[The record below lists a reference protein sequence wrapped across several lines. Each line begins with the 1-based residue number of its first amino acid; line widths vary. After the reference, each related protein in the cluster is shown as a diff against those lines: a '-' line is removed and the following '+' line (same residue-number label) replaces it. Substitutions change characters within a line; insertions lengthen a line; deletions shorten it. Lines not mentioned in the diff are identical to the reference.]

1 MIRMIQVSSAE
12 HAKSYFAEALSKAD
26 YFINDQ
32 ELKGSI
38 RGKLADRLGLKGE
51 ATKDVFG
58 SLCDNK
64 HPISGEKLTPR
75 NKTERRVA
83 YDINFH
89 CPKSVSIVHALSKD
103 GHVLDV
109 FQSSVHETM
118 ADIENDSMTRVRKDG
133 AQEDRKTGELI
144 YADFV
149 HQTARPTEG
158 RVADMHLHA
167 HCLVFNLTFDHV
179 EGKLKAGQ
187 FGEVKRDMGY
197 YQARFHKRLA
207 DKLTDLGYS
216 VRLTDKSFE
225 IDGVPQKVI
234 DLFSKRTDEIG
245 RVAKEKGITD
255 CKELD
260 ALGARTRSKKD
271 TGLSM
276 EELRT
281 DWKRQIAELDLDE
294 TEGGKAIRFSKGR
307 ELHQTTAKECLNK
320 AIKHSFE
327 RASVMSERKILERA
341 YRFAIGNRE
350 ASIND
355 ISKEFYHDESI
366 LRVWEKNRQVCTTK
380 EVLYE
385 EKEMVELARLGK
397 GQVTPLC
404 DQVPD
409 LNLTGQQADAVA
421 HILTTSNRVSIVRG
435 AAGSGKTTL
444 MKEAVS
450 QIEKAGR
457 KVTVLAPTAQA
468 SRGVLREEGFENAE
482 TIAQFLNNR
491 EAQAAVEDQVIWVDE
506 AGLMGT
512 KDMRDILR
520 VAEQRNARV
529 IFGGDTR
536 QHASVVR
543 GDALRILNTVAGVK
557 SAEVNKIYRQ
567 KTVDYRAAVQDLAD
581 GNVRGAFERLDA
593 IGSIKTIDPM
603 KPHDQLVEDY
613 MKAIKK
619 KKSVLIVSPTHKQ
632 NDEVTASIRR
642 RLRSTK
648 VLGRKELKVSKL
660 SNLNLTEAEKSDL
673 RSFREGQIVQFN
685 QNISDGKR
693 GSSWKVV
700 INEDK
705 KPILK
710 DDKGKTMAIPTE
722 YASRMDVYLPQEIGI
737 SKGDKIYITKNGF
750 DTDKKRLNNG
760 IALEVVRVS
769 KTGEFFVKQPDSR
782 NTYKLNKDFGH
793 LAHSYCVTSHASQGK
808 TVDEVFISQPAGTFA
823 ATDAKQFYVSVS
835 RGRDNVH
842 LYTDDKEGLLD
853 YASEIGNRESAL
865 EMVSKSQLHK
875 HYVETYTREKEFE
888 SPISKAS
895 PIDPINTPQKDRD
908 YEPGL

>member
-1 MIRMIQVSSAE
+1 MIQSSSAA

-32 ELKGSI
+32 ELKGNI
-38 RGKLADRLGLKGE
+38 RGKLADRLGINGE
-51 ATKDVFG
+51 AKRDVFE
-58 SLCDNK
+58 SLCDNINPK
-64 HPISGEKLTPR
+64 TKGKLTKLQKENR
-75 NKTERRVA
+75 TVG

-89 CPKSVSIVHALSKD
+89 CPKSVSVVHSLSKD
-103 GHVLDV
+103 NHVLEA
-109 FQSSVHETM
+109 FQGAVVETM
-118 ADIENDSMTRVRKDG
+118 QDIEEDTLTRIRSNKR
-133 AQEDRKTGELI
+133 QEDRKTGELI
-144 YADFV
+144 YADFI

-158 RVADMHLHA
+158 KAPDPHLHA
-167 HCLVFNLTFDHV
+167 HCFVFNATWDEAEKSF
-179 EGKLKAGQ
+179 KAIQ
-187 FGEVKRDMGY
+187 FRDIKRDMPY

-207 DKLTDLGYS
+207 DKLDDLGYS

-225 IDGVPQKVI
+225 IEGVPQKVI

-255 CKELD
+255 KKELD
-260 ALGARTRSKKD
+260 TLGARTRSKKD

-276 EELRT
+276 DELRS
-281 DWKRQIAELDLDE
+281 DWKRQIAELELDE

-320 AIKHSFE
+320 AVKHSFE

-350 ASIND
+350 ASIKD
-355 ISKEFYHDESI
+355 ISKEFYQDESI
-366 LRVWEKNRQVCTTK
+366 LRVHERNKVVCTTR
-380 EVLYE
+380 EVLLE
-385 EKEMVELARLGK
+385 EKEMVELARIGK
-397 GQVTPLC
+397 GQVVPLY

-409 LNLTGQQADAVA
+409 LNLNGQQADAVA
-421 HILTTSNRVSIVRG
+421 HILTTSNRVSIIRG

-450 QIEKAGR
+450 QLEKAGK

-468 SRGVLREEGFENAE
+468 SRGVLRDEGFEQAE

-491 EAQAAVEDQVIWVDE
+491 EAQAAIEDQVIWVDE
-506 AGLMGT
+506 AGFMGT

-543 GDALRILNTVAGVK
+543 GDALRILNTVGGVK

-581 GNVRGAFERLDA
+581 GNVRSAFERLDT
-593 IGSIKTIDPM
+593 IGSIKTIDPL

-613 MKAIKK
+613 MKAVKK

-632 NDEVTASIRR
+632 SDEVTDSIRK
-642 RLRSTK
+642 RLRSK
-648 VLGRKELKVSKL
+648 KILGSKELKVSKL

-685 QNISDGKR
+685 QNISEAKR
-693 GSSWKVV
+693 GSSWKV
-700 INEDK
+700 ILDQDK

-710 DDKGKTMAIPTE
+710 DDQGKTMTIPTD
-722 YASRMDVYLPQEIGI
+722 YASRIDVYHPHEIGI

-750 DTDKKRLNNG
+750 DLDKKRLNNG
-760 IALEVVRVS
+760 LALEVVRVS
-769 KTGEFFVKQPDSR
+769 KDGEFIVKQPDSR

-793 LAHSYCVTSHASQGK
+793 VAHSYCVTSHASQGK

-835 RGRDNVH
+835 RGRDKVH

-865 EMVSKSQLHK
+865 EMLSKSQIHK
-875 HYVETYTREKEFE
+875 HHVETYLREKDFE
-888 SPISKAS
+888 APIPKAY
-895 PIDPINTPQKDRD
+895 PNEPVRTPQKDRD
-908 YEPGL
+908 YEPRL

>member
-1 MIRMIQVSSAE
+1 MIRMIQSSSAQ

-32 ELKGSI
+32 ELKGNI
-38 RGKLADRLGLKGE
+38 RGKLAERLGIDGE
-51 ATKDVFG
+51 ARRDVFET
-58 SLCDNK
+58 LCDNINPK
-64 HPISGEKLTPR
+64 TKAKLTKL
-75 NKTERRVA
+75 NKENRTVG

-89 CPKSVSIVHALSKD
+89 CPKSVSVVHSLSKD
-103 GHVLDV
+103 DHILEA
-109 FQSSVHETM
+109 FQNSVNETM
-118 ADIENDSMTRVRKDG
+118 QDIEEDSLTRVRSDKR
-133 AQEDRKTGELI
+133 QEDRKTGELV
-144 YADFV
+144 YADFI

-158 RVADMHLHA
+158 KAPDPHLHA
-167 HCLVFNLTFDHV
+167 HCFVFNATWDETEKSF
-179 EGKLKAGQ
+179 KALQ
-187 FGEVKRDMGY
+187 FRDIKRDMPY

-225 IDGVPQKVI
+225 IEGVPQKVI

-255 CKELD
+255 RKELD

-281 DWKRQIAELDLDE
+281 DWKRQIAELELDE

-307 ELHQTTAKECLNK
+307 ELHQTTSKDCLNK
-320 AIKHSFE
+320 AVKHSFE

-341 YRFAIGNRE
+341 YRFSIGNRE
-350 ASIND
+350 ASLKD
-355 ISKEFYHDESI
+355 ISIEFFKDESI
-366 LRVWEKNRQVCTTK
+366 LRVKDKNKVVCTTK

-397 GQVTPLC
+397 GQVNPLC
-404 DQVPD
+404 EQVPD

-450 QIEKAGR
+450 QIEKTGK
-457 KVTVLAPTAQA
+457 KVTILAPTAQA
-468 SRGVLREEGFENAE
+468 SRGVLRDEGFENAE
-482 TIAQFLNNR
+482 TIAQFLNDK
-491 EAQAAVEDQVIWVDE
+491 EAQVAVENQVIWVDE
-506 AGLMGT
+506 AGLIGT

-520 VAEQRNARV
+520 IAEQRNARV

-567 KTVDYRAAVQDLAD
+567 RTIDYREAVQDLAN
-581 GNVRGAFERLDA
+581 GNVRGGFERLDS

-613 MKAIKK
+613 MKAVKK

-632 NDEVTASIRR
+632 GDEVTESVRK
-642 RLRSTK
+642 RLRSNK
-648 VLGRKELKVSKL
+648 ILGSKELKVSKL
-660 SNLNLTEAEKSDL
+660 SNLNMTEAEKSDL
-673 RSFREGQIVQFN
+673 RSFKEGQIVQFN
-685 QNISDGKR
+685 QNSSGAKR
-693 GSSWKVV
+693 GSTWKVV
-700 INEDK
+700 LDENNQ
-705 KPILK
+705 PVLK
-710 DDKGKTMAIPTE
+710 DEGGKVIPIPTQF
-722 YASRMDVYLPQEIGI
+722 ASRMDIYLPQEISI
-737 SKGDKIYITKNGF
+737 SKGDKVHITKNGF
-750 DTDKKRLNNG
+750 DLDKKRLNNG
-760 IALEVVRVS
+760 LALEVIRVS
-769 KTGEFFVKQPDSR
+769 KNGEFIVKQPDSR
-782 NTYKLNKDFGH
+782 NTYKLDKNFGH
-793 LAHSYCVTSHASQGK
+793 LSHSYCVTSHASQGK
-808 TVDEVFISQPAGTFA
+808 TVDEVFISQPSGTFT

-835 RGRDNVH
+835 RGREKVH

-875 HYVETYTREKEFE
+875 HYVETYLREKELE
-888 SPISKAS
+888 TPLSKPVNPIR
-895 PIDPINTPQKDRD
+895 TPKKDRD